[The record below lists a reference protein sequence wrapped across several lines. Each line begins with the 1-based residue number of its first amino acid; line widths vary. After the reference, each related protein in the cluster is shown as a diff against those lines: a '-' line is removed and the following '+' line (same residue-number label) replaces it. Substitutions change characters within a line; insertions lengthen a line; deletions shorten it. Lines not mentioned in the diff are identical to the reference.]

1 MNNMNGKIEAIK
13 IKQQRRQLLTN
24 LDLFYP
30 SPVRLDTLYRTLC
43 HIDPTYEW
51 PVFKKDI
58 QYFKDKGWIRFIDD
72 ELGGSRDFDSK
83 VTMLTA
89 GGKEIAER
97 TQSDPALE
105 I

>member
-1 MNNMNGKIEAIK
+1 MGSKIEAIK

-30 SPVRLDTLYRTLC
+30 SPVQVGTLYRTVIY
-43 HIDPTYEW
+43 IDPTYESAIYR
-51 PVFKKDI
+51 KDI
-58 QYFKDKGWIRFIDD
+58 YYLKDKGYIEFVDD
-72 ELGGSRDFDSK
+72 QLGGAQDFESK
-83 VTMLTA
+83 VIKLTA
-89 GGKEIAER
+89 KGKEIAER